1 MYSAFIIPIK
11 LPDYSANINGVRKNQ
26 IQLMRKIKLLLLFFF
41 LTVYVFGQTT
51 EKKVILQGFWWD
63 YYNANYEDSWANYLC
78 ELAPRLK
85 SMGIDAVWIPPSY
98 KNAGTNSVGYAP
110 FDHYDLGDKFQKGS
124 TRTRVGT
131 KDELLRMIAVMHAN
145 GIEVIQD
152 IVLNHV
158 TDAGATNGAGGLDPE
173 PTYSMQSAGGFKNF
187 RYVCYDTPVPLT
199 GGENATEY
207 LSRKGRW
214 PKNYANFHPH
224 AGWNVTSGNWE
235 SSFWGPDFSYGIDE
249 SGSNNGF
256 GTSTNATY
264 NPTQNYNYNRDQARD
279 WIMWFARQTDI
290 DGFRWDAVKHF
301 PHFVVQDLSYN
312 LKYLNGEASLGEGMV
327 NFGEYVGGK
336 TELDNYVN
344 AVRYSNGG
352 SEMLAGTFDFS
363 LRGAFTGIIAGQGA
377 YDLSN
382 IPGEQQNER
391 VFYYPASNTYVHRT
405 LPFVN
410 NHDTFRPI
418 LTSSG
423 NYNGWNLGSQIGGHI
438 EPNEPRLSLLYA
450 LTFAVDGTPMFFF
463 EDLFDIGYNGNR
475 FNHDPKDSAQ
485 LPVRSDLENIVW
497 CHQNLDFASGPY
509 LVRGHQGNTAD
520 HLIIERGGKAIIGI
534 NDNWNTWQS
543 DWVDSNF
550 PPGTVL
556 VDYSGANGSATT
568 VVQNDQRV
576 QISTPP
582 CDGTAANGRRGYSI
596 WAPQGIVNNYS
607 PQRPTFTTQEWEM
620 ANDLGDSHCSS
631 LQQGGAIPDSSTAYR
646 NVGRIFV
653 NDADPITFKL
663 IPEDNTKDLTIELF
677 DVNGVLLAAQSG
689 IDTLTGTYTAN
700 QVGWIQ
706 VKVRNTNANQTG
718 QACKVRVTY
727 TAPQVVDVTQ
737 YPLLPD
743 VATWTGNVSTAW
755 EDCRNWE
762 QGLIPDENIDAVIAT
777 NSVYDPE
784 ITTGA
789 TCKNLTIENS
799 KVLSINNSNLNL
811 FGNFINNG
819 SISNACGTIIFK
831 GDTPQLISGNPTTV
845 CKARFTNTS
854 GTTLQTSFN
863 ITDQLTFGSGAKLY
877 LDDYTLSIEKNA
889 TVLAGSGYV
898 VTKDDPLSGG
908 SVSREVGST
917 SIVFPI
923 GTETSY
929 TPVFVKSNDGIPRV
943 DVRTFNNVYYNGNM
957 GGIVSDMDF
966 TIEQSWEVTAQT
978 PSSDLDLNFRWN
990 AADEG
995 VSFVRNNATIIRN
1008 DGNYWFNVPSNTVAG
1023 NDPYTL
1029 SANNVTQTGYFTI
1042 SNYPV
1047 STDEVLEDSDTY
1059 TVSPNPSNGIFEII
1073 ANNADSE
1080 QHEVIIYDAVG
1091 KEILHLSGKLSE
1103 INQTLGRQK
1112 QPNGIYFLHI
1122 KSEEGKF
1129 VTLRVMVQ

>member
-1 MYSAFIIPIK
+1 MK
-11 LPDYSANINGVRKNQ
+11 
-26 IQLMRKIKLLLLFFF
+26 QLKLLLLLVFVSFSA
-41 LTVYVFGQTT
+41 FGQTT
-51 EKKVILQGFWWD
+51 EKKVVLQGFWWD
-63 YYNANYEDSWANYLC
+63 YYNANYSESWANYLC

-85 SMGIDAVWIPPSY
+85 SLGVDAVWIPPSY

-110 FDHYDLGDKFQKGS
+110 FDHYDLGDKYQKGS

-152 IVLNHV
+152 VVLNHV

-187 RYVCYDTPVPLT
+187 RYACYETPVPLI

-214 PKNYANFHPH
+214 SKNYTNFHPH
-224 AGWNVTSGNWE
+224 SGWNVSSGNWE

-256 GTSTNATY
+256 GQSTNAIY
-264 NPTQNYNYNRDQARD
+264 NPTQGYNYNRNQARD

-312 LKYLNGEASLGEGMV
+312 LKYLNGQASLGEGMI

-352 SEMLAGTFDFS
+352 NEMLAGTFDFS
-363 LRGAFTGIIAGQGA
+363 LRGAFTGIVSGQGA
-377 YDLSN
+377 YDLSS
-382 IPGEQQNER
+382 IPAAQQNER

-475 FNHDPKDSAQ
+475 FNHDPKDAAQ

-509 LVRGHQGNTAD
+509 LVRGHNGNTSD

-534 NDNWNTWQS
+534 NDNWNTWQT

-550 PPGTVL
+550 PAGTVL

-596 WAPQGIVNNYS
+596 WAPQGIVNNYT
-607 PQRPTFTTQEWEM
+607 PQRQTSTTQEWEM
-620 ANDLGDSHCSS
+620 ADDLGDSHCNS
-631 LQQGGAIPDSSTAYR
+631 LQQGGALPDNSTAYR
-646 NVGRIFV
+646 NVGKVFV
-653 NDADPITFKL
+653 NNTDPITFKL

-677 DVNGVLLAAQSG
+677 DLNGNLLAAQSG
-689 IDTLTGTYTAN
+689 VDTLTGTYTAS
-700 QVGWIQ
+700 QVGWID
-706 VKVRNTNANQTG
+706 VKVRNTNANQVG
-718 QACKVRVTY
+718 QKCWVRLTY
-727 TAPQVVDVTQ
+727 TAPEVVDVTQ

-743 VATWTGNVSTAW
+743 VAVWTGNESSAW
-755 EDCRNWE
+755 EDCRNWQ
-762 QGLIPDENIDAVIAT
+762 QGLLPDATRDAIIPT
-777 NSVYDPE
+777 NSASNPE
-784 ITTGA
+784 VNNGGD
-789 TCKNLTIENS
+789 CRQLTIES
-799 KVLSINNSNLNL
+799 GKVLTINNSNLYIHGDLVND
-811 FGNFINNG
+811 G
-819 SISNACGTIIFK
+819 SISNACGTVVFS
-831 GDTPQLISGNPTTV
+831 GDTPQAIIGNPTTV
-845 CKARFTNTS
+845 CKARFTNNT
-854 GTTLQTSFN
+854 GTTLQTNFKV
-863 ITDQLTFGSGAKLY
+863 TDQLSFGSGAKLY
-877 LDDYTLSIEKNA
+877 IEDYTLEIDKNA
-889 TVLAGSGYV
+889 TVLAGAGYV

-908 SVSREVGST
+908 VVMREVGST
-917 SIVFPI
+917 SIVFPV

-929 TPVFVKSNDGIPRV
+929 TPVFVQSNDGLPLV
-943 DVRTFNNVYYNGNM
+943 GVRTFNNVYNNGNM
-957 GGIVSDMDF
+957 NGVVSDMDK
-966 TIEQSWEVTAQT
+966 TVEQTWRISLQT
-978 PSSDLDLNFRWN
+978 SNSDLNLNFRWN
-990 AADEG
+990 EADEG
-995 VSFVRNNATIIRN
+995 SSFSRNNATIIRN
-1008 DGNYWFNVPSNTVAG
+1008 DGSYWFVVPSNATAG
-1023 NDPYTL
+1023 NDPYTQ
-1029 SANNVTQTGYFTI
+1029 SANNVTQSGYFTI
-1042 SNYPV
+1042 SNGTV
-1047 STDEVLEDSDTY
+1047 SSEEVLEESAAY
-1059 TVSPNPSNGIFEII
+1059 KVAPNPSNGIFEIV
-1073 ANNADSE
+1073 AKQSSNQ
-1080 QHEVIIYDAVG
+1080 QHEVIIYNADG
-1091 KEILHLSGKLSE
+1091 KEIVNMKGKLSD
-1103 INQTLGRQK
+1103 INEALSRHK

-1122 KSEEGKF
+1122 KSEKDKF
-1129 VTLRVMVQ
+1129 VTLKVVVQ